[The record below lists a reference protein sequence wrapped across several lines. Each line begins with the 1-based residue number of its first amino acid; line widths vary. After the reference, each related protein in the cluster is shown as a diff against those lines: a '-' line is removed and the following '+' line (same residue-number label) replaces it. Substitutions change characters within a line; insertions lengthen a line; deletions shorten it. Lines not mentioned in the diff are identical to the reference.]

1 MAGMLQIKI
10 LILIEDGAQS
20 PALLTGSTLSGQDLF
35 TIMAIQKSTDF
46 PNQVIAIIPAAG
58 SGTRMGLTKAK
69 QFMDLCGKPILAV
82 TLSRFQEC
90 NLVDRI
96 VVVVSQDDV
105 DYCLREI
112 VDRYQLSKVF
122 KVVVGGRRR
131 QDSVRKGI
139 EAIEDSFRLVLIH
152 DGARPLVT
160 TGLIERVITAARRFR
175 AVIAGLQVKE
185 TVKEIDSKGRVLRSI
200 DRRGLWLI
208 QTPQVFRWED
218 IYLAHQ
224 EAVKHGWEEAT
235 DDAFLIEKMGIP
247 VKIIKGEDD
256 NIKIT
261 TPKDLDMARILMS
274 KKSA

>member
-1 MAGMLQIKI
+1 MV
-10 LILIEDGAQS
+10 
-20 PALLTGSTLSGQDLF
+20 
-35 TIMAIQKSTDF
+35 IQNSTDF

-82 TLSRFQEC
+82 TLSHFQEC
-90 NLVDRI
+90 SLVDRI
-96 VVVVSQDDV
+96 VVAVSRGDI
-105 DYCLREI
+105 DYCRREI
-112 VDRYQLSKVF
+112 VDRYELSKVY
-122 KVVVGGRRR
+122 KVIAGGKRR

-139 EAIEDSFRLVLIH
+139 EAIDNSCRWVLIH

-160 TGLIERVITAARRFR
+160 NGLIEKVIKAAKGFR
-175 AVIAGLQVKE
+175 AVISGLPVKE

-200 DRRGLWLI
+200 DRRDLWLI

-218 IYLAHQ
+218 IHLAHQ
-224 EAVKHGWEEAT
+224 KAMKHGWEEAT

-247 VKIIKGEDD
+247 AKIIRGEDD

-261 TPKDLDMARILMS
+261 TPQDLDIARFLMS
-274 KKSA
+274 KRSA